1 MRDWSL
7 WEGKDRQG
15 SCVKQG
21 AINLHSREDL
31 RCLLRP
37 VRDCIDRLLDP
48 SALEAEPDILEAAVA
63 NVLCEVLCAR
73 VEVKQDLV
81 MIGHWIL
88 GTE

>member
-1 MRDWSL
+1 MTWLRSAL
-7 WEGKDRQG
+7 SGTMP
-15 SCVKQG
+15 
-21 AINLHSREDL
+21 ATSRSPCEL
-31 RCLLRP
+31 YRCLLRP